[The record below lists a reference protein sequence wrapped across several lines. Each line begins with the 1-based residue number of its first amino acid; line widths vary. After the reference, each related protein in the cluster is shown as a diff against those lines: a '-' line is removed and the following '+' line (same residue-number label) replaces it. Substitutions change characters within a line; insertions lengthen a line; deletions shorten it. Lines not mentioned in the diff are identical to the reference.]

1 MNAISL
7 VKKYN
12 SFNGKLVDYQE
23 LDTFYH
29 QVKDVVCVVGKG
41 TEHDKIV
48 RLIQNRVGKTL
59 KVIGKDKVRLLV
71 TPLIIPQTKPTK
83 KVKLP
88 SESSGKKKVK
98 IASVPGVKASVSQA
112 IADLVKAKPEKF
124 GKKAM
129 AMQLLYSKF
138 KDADTAE
145 LEESHFITKMLE
157 KQQWIEFEKSG
168 NVYSEYSITSDG
180 KKVLESIKGRINS
193 LQVKKQGGELFENL
207 NGYLY
212 GLETENPDGEALGST
227 KEGQNKIYDMVTSKV
242 LEAMRKDNNLPWRKP
257 WLLKRVAASNYKT
270 KKRYEGVNFFML
282 NFVAPMFGGKSG
294 SYWLTYK
301 QVSELGG
308 KVKKKA
314 EAWPVLY
321 YNLNYIVTKPERKS
335 ITKEQYESFTDAQ
348 KEQKG
353 AFPIATVA
361 YYNVFNQEDI
371 EGIDF
376 KTPGENLAR
385 TDAEVIEAAERI
397 VEEMPNKPEITHHK
411 IGRAFYSPSDDLIKL
426 PEIKYFVTDQEYYS
440 TLFHELIHSTGHKSR
455 LDRFEKNIKDAE
467 DKDDY
472 AFEELIAELG
482 ACYLNAEAG
491 TLYFTLKNSATY
503 LKSWQKKLENIMQD
517 DNRFFIRASAKATQ
531 AANYIL
537 NVKQDEQKEVAKKQT
552 SNSYAVDASVLAGI
566 DFKQYKLTSRWK
578 SELGDFINSDNQL
591 MFWGMPGHG
600 KTVLQLQLAQYFA
613 EVLGLDTLYI
623 ANEEFKR
630 STLAKK
636 IKDFKIGHPKLK
648 FAKTIDEKE
657 ISKYQVVFFDSINSL
672 GMTLKD
678 YLKFRERHSDKVF
691 VLVVQSTKDGNFR
704 GGQEWEHEVDIAG
717 EVINRKLTLRKHRL
731 DSNLA
736 KKAEQM
742 AMKAAINEAKKKKE
756 IRQAIS
762 NKSTKEIKTV
772 TP

>member
-1 MNAISL
+1 MNAVSL

-59 KVIGKDKVRLLV
+59 KIIGKDKVRLLV

-112 IADLVKAKPEKF
+112 IADLVKAKPEKY

-145 LEESHFITKMLE
+145 LEDNHFITKMLE

-180 KKVLESIKGRINS
+180 KKVLESIKERINS

-207 NGYLY
+207 NGSQKQVDKN
-212 GLETENPDGEALGST
+212 EVPKPST
-227 KEGQNKIYDMVTSKV
+227 KK
-242 LEAMRKDNNLPWRKP
+242 EA
-257 WLLKRVAASNYKT
+257 
-270 KKRYEGVNFFML
+270 
-282 NFVAPMFGGKSG
+282 
-294 SYWLTYK
+294 
-301 QVSELGG
+301 
-308 KVKKKA
+308 
-314 EAWPVLY
+314 
-321 YNLNYIVTKPERKS
+321 
-335 ITKEQYESFTDAQ
+335 
-348 KEQKG
+348 
-353 AFPIATVA
+353 
-361 YYNVFNQEDI
+361 
-371 EGIDF
+371 
-376 KTPGENLAR
+376 
-385 TDAEVIEAAERI
+385 
-397 VEEMPNKPEITHHK
+397 
-411 IGRAFYSPSDDLIKL
+411 
-426 PEIKYFVTDQEYYS
+426 
-440 TLFHELIHSTGHKSR
+440 
-455 LDRFEKNIKDAE
+455 
-467 DKDDY
+467 
-472 AFEELIAELG
+472 
-482 ACYLNAEAG
+482 
-491 TLYFTLKNSATY
+491 
-503 LKSWQKKLENIMQD
+503 
-517 DNRFFIRASAKATQ
+517 
-531 AANYIL
+531 
-537 NVKQDEQKEVAKKQT
+537 
-552 SNSYAVDASVLAGI
+552 YAVDASVLAGI
-566 DFKQYKLTSRWK
+566 DFKQYKLTGRWK

-613 EVLGLDTLYI
+613 EVLSLDTLYI

-630 STLAKK
+630 STLADK
-636 IKDFKIGHPKLK
+636 IKRFKIGHPKLK

-731 DSNLA
+731 DPNLA

-742 AMKAAINEAKKKKE
+742 AMKAAISEAKKKKE